1 MKRIRLAV
9 LLMAVGTVLFSN
21 SMCSKKETPTGASS
35 SSYINVICPLKVG
48 NYWVYA
54 DSSFDSTGAVMYDD
68 SSKVGLGGSV
78 TIHANGKDYLAYLWS
93 WYWDVTDTLSPSQSG
108 FPMINMSDGIHN
120 IGLDDTVFVNELWVK
135 YPCVIGNSWTS
146 IYSIYYHPYDSSYS
160 LYADSSTYEC
170 ISTNQQF
177 ICGLGSIRSYVYH
190 SQYSYKSIL
199 KNKNN
204 NSWGFF
210 GALNNTMQYD
220 IKSTIDFDIYFAPNI
235 GYLGYLIKENGV
247 VLAKKSLKRYY
258 KN

>member
-21 SMCSKKETPTGASS
+21 LMCSKKETPTSTAS

-54 DSSFDSTGAVMYDD
+54 DSSFDSTGVVMYDD

-78 TIHANGKDYLAYLWS
+78 TVHTNGKDYLAYLWS

-120 IGLDDTVFVNELWVK
+120 IGLDDTVFVNELWIK
-135 YPCVIGNSWTS
+135 YPCVVGNSWTS
-146 IYSIYYHPYDSSYS
+146 AYSIYYQPYDSSYY
-160 LYADSSTYEC
+160 LYTDSSNYEC

-177 ICGLGSIRSYVYH
+177 TCGIGTIRSYVYRYQFNFK
-190 SQYSYKSIL
+190 SSYKNITNDYWGLFNTSA
-199 KNKNN
+199 NKLQQKPKYT
-204 NSWGFF
+204 FDH
-210 GALNNTMQYD
+210 YCPD
-220 IKSTIDFDIYFAPNI
+220 ISRTTAI
-235 GYLGYLIKENGV
+235 G
-247 VLAKKSLKRYY
+247 
-258 KN
+258 